1 MGRPR
6 RQEPRRA
13 HLIAATQRVLAR
25 DGLVGLRVREV
36 AAEAG
41 VSPASVLYYFPDS
54 FQLAV
59 QALDQAAHSWA
70 TERAAT
76 AASVP
81 DPGQRLAAMVAMEIP
96 DTLHGMTRAFCEIP
110 GQLREHPEL
119 AIPMRFL
126 VEDQVAILTAAIA
139 DGVAAGA
146 FLPIADL
153 DLLART
159 SVALLHACINY
170 QACGLQTA
178 AQGRALV
185 IAHLEGALGCT
196 VSASSG
202 SSGSSGS
209 SSATGR
215 HPARTGADRPVG
227 GLFAEPA
234 ARRSD
239 ELLQG

>member
-25 DGLVGLRVREV
+25 DGLVGLRVREI

-54 FQLAV
+54 YQLAV
-59 QALDQAAHSWA
+59 QALDQAAHRWA

-81 DPGQRLAAMVAMEIP
+81 DPVQRVAAMVTMEIP
-96 DTLHGMTRAFCEIP
+96 DALPGMARAFCEIP

-119 AIPMRFL
+119 AVPLTFL
-126 VEDQVAILTAAIA
+126 IEDQVAVLTAAIE
-139 DGVAAGA
+139 DGVASGA

-153 DLLART
+153 DRLART

-170 QACGLQTA
+170 QAWGVQTA
-178 AQGRALV
+178 AQGRSLV
-185 IAHLEGALGCT
+185 FAHLEGALGCT
-196 VSASSG
+196 LSASS
-202 SSGSSGS
+202 STAP
-209 SSATGR
+209 ATGR
-215 HPARTGADRPVG
+215 SYRRPGPDRSGG
-227 GLFAEPA
+227 GLFAEPV